1 MFKSRLLEDASL
13 GLESHQ
19 PGEEQM
25 REDEGG
31 DSEGERRALEIKR
44 A

>member
-1 MFKSRLLEDASL
+1 MFESGLLEDASL
-13 GLESHQ
+13 GLESHR

-25 REDEGG
+25 EEYEGG
-31 DSEGERRALEIKR
+31 DSEGERRALETKR